1 MQIKYKEELSKLSTS
16 KSSSIQSQPVSDQS
30 LPQAVQESAPALSPA
45 IHFCFNAG
53 KGKSIVKN
61 LPVSLYSVYNSQNDQ
76 TITYGE
82 KRMKTWQLQHAK
94 NHLSEVVRN
103 ALNEGPQAITLHGK
117 PSAVVISFDEYNKAM
132 NVRKPCEPLSSFF
145 HNSPLRNSGI
155 DLKRSKDL
163 GRSEVIL

>member
-1 MQIKYKEELSKLSTS
+1 MLSKTC
-16 KSSSIQSQPVSDQS
+16 Q
-30 LPQAVQESAPALSPA
+30 
-45 IHFCFNAG
+45 FF
-53 KGKSIVKN
+53 
-61 LPVSLYSVYNSQNDQ
+61 LYSVYNSQNDH
-76 TITYGE
+76 TISDGE

-132 NVRKPCEPLSSFF
+132 NVRKPGEALSSFF

-155 DLKRSKDL
+155 ELKRSKDS
-163 GRSEVIL
+163 GRSEVVL